1 MASIVY
7 TITGGSSGFV
17 EKFGFNTQWSGQL
30 DLIPGTPSPGQE
42 NDQTPFSQPIDVG
55 RVTTSVNGPLVNFSF
70 STTQNPLIS
79 TVEPGTTPE
88 YVRFSTAASAVKYQ
102 TGGRSIDIWSPTLT
116 SLIGLSFADWETIRL
131 DNTDSLSEG
140 TFALSRDKF
149 TLAYD
154 YDQTYASIGCKGGQI
169 NIAYVA

>member
-7 TITGGSSGFV
+7 TISGGAGGFV
-17 EKFGFNTQWSGQL
+17 EKFGFNTQWSGQF
-30 DLIPGTPSPGQE
+30 DLVPDLPSAGNEDEQV
-42 NDQTPFSQPIDVG
+42 PFSQRIDVA

-88 YVRFSTAASAVKYQ
+88 YTRFSTAASAVKYQ
-102 TGGRSIDIWSPTLT
+102 SSGKSIDIWSPSLT
-116 SLIGLSFADWETIRL
+116 SLIGLSFAKWEDIVISNP
-131 DNTDSLSEG
+131 DGLSPG
-140 TFALSRDKF
+140 TFALSQDKF

-154 YDQTYASIGCKGGQI
+154 YDQTYASIGCKGGEI
-169 NIAYVA
+169 NIVYVP